1 MTITKTTSRMVAAIS
16 IFPPAFSCGTSC
28 YYTNNT
34 ITSAP
39 RQRPVRDART
49 SFNRYRTVNEQ
60 IVISVCRSKRY
71 GGLEASYCLES
82 ILVAPLFL
90 EATCPLAPS
99 RRKLFSLNLPL
110 GRLPRRLLGFP
121 KRRLEWWPVPKESAT

>member
-1 MTITKTTSRMVAAIS
+1 MGEDFVITVRHGGKPDLDEA
-16 IFPPAFSCGTSC
+16 
-28 YYTNNT
+28 
-34 ITSAP
+34 
-39 RQRPVRDART
+39 RQRLEGDPELLHRGSEAILHVILDQVVDEYGPVVVGLGRDI
-49 SFNRYRTVNEQ
+49 EE
-60 IVISVCRSKRY
+60 
-71 GGLEASYCLES
+71 LETE
-82 ILVAPLFL
+82 IIL